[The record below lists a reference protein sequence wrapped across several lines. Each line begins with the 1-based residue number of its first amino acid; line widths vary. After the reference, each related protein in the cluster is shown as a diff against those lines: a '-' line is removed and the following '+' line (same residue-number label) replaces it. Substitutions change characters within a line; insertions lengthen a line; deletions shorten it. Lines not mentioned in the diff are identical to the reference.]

1 MGQMGFFD
9 ISKRYAGL
17 DAKNDPLVKIDEVV
31 GWADFRPRL
40 DAVWRKPA
48 EERKSP
54 AGRKPWDA
62 VVMFK
67 AIVLCELYN
76 LSDDQVE
83 YQLRDRLSFMR
94 FLGLC
99 LEDKVPD
106 AKTVWLYREQLAQAG
121 MIETLF
127 EDFDGY
133 LEKQGYLAMGGQ
145 IIDASIVP
153 VPKQR
158 NSRDDNARIKD
169 GETPEGWEDQ
179 PAKRSQKDTDARW
192 TKKHGKSHYGY
203 KNHVNVDRRHKLVRR
218 MDLWRAQT
226 APDLSIDAMI
236 RLMQKWKPLAWAQE
250 RGVLDKAL
258 GPFLQRRMNEEKA
271 YFHLVRLASATDKV
285 TRAQSVLGRISMGK
299 IRFPGFEDWWP
310 ALQSELVRF
319 PHGKHDDQVDAMS
332 LIGRMLAGMTPER
345 LPDEGLPPG
354 TPGLDIYS
362 GQSSAPVKEHR
373 PMTLNDLWDEEEA

>member
-9 ISKRYAGL
+9 IANRYAGL
-17 DAKNDPLVKIDEVV
+17 DAKNDPLARIDEVV
-31 GWADFRPRL
+31 PWTAFRLRL
-40 DAVWRKPA
+40 ETVWRRRP

-94 FLGLC
+94 FLGLG

-121 MIETLF
+121 VIEALF

-145 IIDASIVP
+145 IIDASIGP

-158 NSRDDNARIKD
+158 NSRDENARIKD
-169 GETPEGWEDQ
+169 GETPEGWENQ
-179 PAKRSQKDTDARW
+179 PAKRFQKETDTRW
-192 TKKHGKSHYGY
+192 TKKHARG
-203 KNHVNVDRRHKLVRR
+203 
-218 MDLWRAQT
+218 QE
-226 APDLSIDAMI
+226 
-236 RLMQKWKPLAWAQE
+236 PLPLQE
-250 RGVLDKAL
+250 PCQRG
-258 GPFLQRRMNEEKA
+258 P
-271 YFHLVRLASATDKV
+271 
-285 TRAQSVLGRISMGK
+285 
-299 IRFPGFEDWWP
+299 P
-310 ALQSELVRF
+310 A
-319 PHGKHDDQVDAMS
+319 
-332 LIGRMLAGMTPER
+332 
-345 LPDEGLPPG
+345 
-354 TPGLDIYS
+354 
-362 GQSSAPVKEHR
+362 
-373 PMTLNDLWDEEEA
+373 